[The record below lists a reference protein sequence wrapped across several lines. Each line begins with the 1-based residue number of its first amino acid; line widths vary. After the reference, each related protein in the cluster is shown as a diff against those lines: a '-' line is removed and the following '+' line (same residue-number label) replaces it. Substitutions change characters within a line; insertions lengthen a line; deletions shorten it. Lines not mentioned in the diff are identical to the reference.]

1 MIRDTHGGDKIFF
14 YGGGG
19 QGNHLGAIYG
29 RALQAALGVKYTS
42 NALAQEKT
50 GEMWVDGRLYGGH
63 TKGDFENAEVVVFV
77 GKNPW
82 QSHSFPR
89 ARPTLREIARD
100 PARSMIV
107 IDPRVSETAAMADIH
122 LQVRPGTDAWC
133 MAALLGILL
142 QEDLL
147 DHEFLAAHT
156 TGTEDV
162 LKELAE
168 VPVSDYAQ
176 TCGVPE
182 ELLRTAARRIG
193 TAQSA
198 TVYED
203 LGVQQAPNSTLV
215 SYLDKLL
222 WILTGNFGRP
232 GTMFLH
238 SSFAP
243 IAGGSGSKGG
253 ARVTPVTGARI
264 ISGLIPCNSIAEEIL
279 TDHPD
284 RFRAMWLDSTNP
296 AHSLADSATFRK
308 ALDALDLVVVVDV
321 AFTETAAHA
330 DYVLPA
336 ASQFEKWEATLFN
349 VEFPHN
355 SFHLR
360 RPVLDPLPG
369 TISEPELYARIL
381 RRLEPVDPSV
391 LDALSKAA
399 EEGREAFTSAFFSAL
414 ATDPDLLPLAPF
426 VLYETL
432 GPSLPTGQ
440 RSAAAVWGLAQIC
453 ALTYPESVRRAGH
466 SDGNALFDAIL
477 GSPSGVV
484 FTVDDWDDVWT
495 YVRRPDRRF
504 TMDIPEL
511 TDKLHGLRTAPSSW
525 VTDEFPFV
533 LSAGERRS
541 FTANTIFRDPTW
553 RRRDAAGALRINP
566 ADAASLGLVDGVRAR
581 VTTAA
586 GIC

>member
-1 MIRDTHGGDKIFF
+1 
-14 YGGGG
+14 
-19 QGNHLGAIYG
+19 
-29 RALQAALGVKYTS
+29 
-42 NALAQEKT
+42 
-50 GEMWVDGRLYGGH
+50 
-63 TKGDFENAEVVVFV
+63 
-77 GKNPW
+77 
-82 QSHSFPR
+82 
-89 ARPTLREIARD
+89 
-100 PARSMIV
+100 MIV

-133 MAALLGILL
+133 IAALLGILL

-156 TGTEDV
+156 IGTEAI
-162 LKELAE
+162 LKELAK

-203 LGVQQAPNSTLV
+203 LVVQQAPNSTLV

-222 WILTGNFGRP
+222 WILTGNFGKP

-349 VEFPHN
+349 VEFPPTRSTCAGRFSTHC
-355 SFHLR
+355 R
-360 RPVLDPLPG
+360 
-369 TISEPELYARIL
+369 EPSASPSCTRGIL

-399 EEGREAFTSAFFSAL
+399 EDNREAFTSAFFSAL

-453 ALTYPESVRRAGH
+453 ALTYPNR
-466 SDGNALFDAIL
+466 
-477 GSPSGVV
+477 SGV
-484 FTVDDWDDVWT
+484 
-495 YVRRPDRRF
+495 PG
-504 TMDIPEL
+504 IA
-511 TDKLHGLRTAPSSW
+511 TAMRCSTPSSAVRPASCSPW
-525 VTDEFPFV
+525 TTGTMSGPTCDARTD
-533 LSAGERRS
+533 
-541 FTANTIFRDPTW
+541 
-553 RRRDAAGALRINP
+553 
-566 ADAASLGLVDGVRAR
+566 ASPW
-581 VTTAA
+581 TSQN
-586 GIC
+586 